1 MEDRRKYQRSQTE
14 RNGKYSLDGK
24 EEGFGECTITDV
36 SREGMRIRFNTGE
49 KINIGSSIHLEVS
62 VSPEAKLVNVKGI
75 LKWINQKEI
84 DLTGGIKITEL
95 RSKDTAKRADV
106 SKLHLVP
113 TFNNG

>member
-1 MEDRRKYQRSQTE
+1 MEERRKYQRSQTE
-14 RNGKYSLDGK
+14 RNGQYSLEGK

-95 RSKDTAKRADV
+95 RLKDTAKRAGV